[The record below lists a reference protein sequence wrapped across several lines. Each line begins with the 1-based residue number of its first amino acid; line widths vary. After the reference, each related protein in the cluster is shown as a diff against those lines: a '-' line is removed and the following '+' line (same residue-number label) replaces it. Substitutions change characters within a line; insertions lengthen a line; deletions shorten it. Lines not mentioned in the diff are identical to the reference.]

1 MEWNGLFLWQKY
13 RECKFKTQTK
23 NHRTSVSFDHRL
35 VSTTDGET
43 EALPICCD
51 HAPLLLLWKPHC
63 WWLCRQPT
71 VTAGNAGGVPRW
83 ITPARCQGDAFDH
96 GRAAHRIIFFG
107 IWPDIFH
114 LHAIERAKPQLRHE
128 AIGSCDDVMK
138 PRVWHHG
145 FWCQSGTIVNPHVVG
160 LL

>member
-1 MEWNGLFLWQKY
+1 MEWNGLFCGKNTGNANWKHKQKP
-13 RECKFKTQTK
+13 QVD
-23 NHRTSVSFDHRL
+23 SVSFHRL
-35 VSTTDGET
+35 FPPRTVT
-43 EALPICCD
+43 EALPIRGD

-71 VTAGNAGGVPRW
+71 VTAGNAGGVPR

-96 GRAAHRIIFFG
+96 WAFRIIFFG
-107 IWPDIFH
+107 VWPDIFH

-138 PRVWHHG
+138 PGVWHHG
-145 FWCQSGTIVNPHVVG
+145 FWCQSGTNVNPHVVG